1 MRAART
7 PTLIA
12 TLLGLSAVFVIL
24 LALYLGRALFA
35 PVCFSIFII
44 AIVWPLQNA
53 MERRMPRV
61 LAMFL
66 TVLVTGAVMVAMASL
81 VLWSLNRAVLW
92 AIANAAAFQLQYQ
105 RMDAWLQGHG
115 LYLASEFVHNFDP
128 RWLFAA
134 LQRLGSGLQYVA
146 SFVVIA
152 LVFVI
157 LGLLEV
163 DSTRRKLVRAGKVE
177 LISACRAAAMKFQRY
192 MMIRA
197 VMSLATGLGVWALTY
212 ALGVDLALEWGVT
225 AFALNFI
232 PFLGPLFAT
241 MLPTLFA
248 IVQFGN
254 FVIPLAIFVGLNV
267 VQFLIGSYLEPRVAG
282 DRLSISPFL
291 VLFAVFMWSMLWGI
305 AGAFIGVPI
314 LIAAMTFAEHHPTAR
329 RWALLLSGDPSR
341 HAARTG
347 E

>member
-1 MRAART
+1 MRDRT
-7 PTLIA
+7 SNPIA
-12 TLLGLSAVFVIL
+12 TLLGLGAVFVLL
-24 LALYLGRALFA
+24 LALYLGRSLFA
-35 PVCFSIFII
+35 PVCFALFII
-44 AIVWPLQNA
+44 AIAWPVQNGL
-53 MERRMPRV
+53 ERRIPRV
-61 LAMFL
+61 LAMFV
-66 TVLVTGAVMVAMASL
+66 TVAITGAAMVALAGL
-81 VLWSLNRAVLW
+81 VLWSLNRAAQW
-92 AIANAAAFQLQYQ
+92 AIANAAAFHAQYL
-105 RMDAWLQGHG
+105 RVDGWLQAHG

-128 RWLFAA
+128 RWVFGA
-134 LQRLGSGLQYVA
+134 LQRLGTGLQYVA

-152 LVFVI
+152 LVFVV

-163 DSTRRKLVRAGKVE
+163 DATRRKLVRANKVE
-177 LISACRAAAMKFQRY
+177 LVSACRATATKIQRY
-192 MMIRA
+192 MAIRA
-197 VMSLATGLGVWALTY
+197 VMSLATGLAVWALTY
-212 ALGVDLALEWGVT
+212 AFGVDLAVEWGVT

-248 IVQFGN
+248 IVQFDS
-254 FVIPLAIFVGLNV
+254 IALPLAIFVGLNL

-291 VLFAVFMWSMLWGI
+291 VLFAVFLWSMLWGI

-329 RWALLLSGDPSR
+329 RWALLLSGDP
-341 HAARTG
+341 ARRVD

>member
-1 MRAART
+1 MRAT
-7 PTLIA
+7 PPPTPIA
-12 TLLGLSAVFVIL
+12 TLLGISAVFVIL
-24 LALYLGRALFA
+24 LALYLGRSLFA
-35 PVCFSIFII
+35 PVCFAIFII
-44 AIVWPLQNA
+44 ALVWPLQNLL
-53 MERRMPRV
+53 EKKLPLV
-61 LAMFL
+61 LAMFV
-66 TVLVTGAVMVAMASL
+66 TVVITGAVMVAMASL

-92 AIANAAAFQLQYQ
+92 AIGNAAAFQAQYM
-105 RMDAWLQGHG
+105 RMDAWLQSHG

-128 RWLFAA
+128 RWLFTA
-134 LQRLGSGLQYVA
+134 LQRLGAGLQYVA

-177 LISACRAAAMKFQRY
+177 LISACRAAAGKFQRY
-192 MMIRA
+192 MVIRA
-197 VMSLATGLGVWALTY
+197 VMSLATGIGVWALTY

-248 IVQFGN
+248 IVQFEN
-254 FVIPLAIFVGLNV
+254 FLLPLAIFVGLNV

-282 DRLSISPFL
+282 DQLSISPFL
-291 VLFAVFMWSMLWGI
+291 VLFAVFLWSMLWGM

-329 RWALLLSGDPSR
+329 RWASLLAGDPSR
-341 HAARTG
+341 HAHVS

>member
-1 MRAART
+1 MQTARAPT
-7 PTLIA
+7 PIA
-12 TLLGLSAVFVIL
+12 TLLGIAAVFVIL
-24 LALYLGRALFA
+24 LALYLGRSLFA
-35 PVCFSIFII
+35 PVFFSVFII
-44 AIVWPLQNA
+44 ALVWPLQSA
-53 MERRMPRV
+53 MEKKLPRV

-66 TVLVTGAVMVAMASL
+66 AVVVTGAVMVVMASL
-81 VLWSLNRAVLW
+81 VLWSLNRAVQW
-92 AIANAAAFQLQYQ
+92 AFANASAFQAQYL
-105 RMDAWLQGHG
+105 RMDAWLQAHG

-134 LQRLGSGLQYVA
+134 LQRLGAGLQYVA

-177 LISACRAAAMKFQRY
+177 LVSACRAVAGKFQRY
-192 MMIRA
+192 MAIRA

-248 IVQFGN
+248 IVQFDSLL
-254 FVIPLAIFVGLNV
+254 VPLSIFVGLNV

-282 DRLSISPFL
+282 DQLSISPFL

-314 LIAAMTFAEHHPTAR
+314 LIAAMTLAEYHPTAR
-329 RWALLLSGDPSR
+329 RWALLLAGDPSR
-341 HAARTG
+341 HARAN

>member
-1 MRAART
+1 MRAT
-7 PTLIA
+7 PPPTPIA
-12 TLLGLSAVFVIL
+12 TLLGISAVFVIL
-24 LALYLGRALFA
+24 LALYLGRSLFA
-35 PVCFSIFII
+35 PVCFAIFII
-44 AIVWPLQNA
+44 ALVWPLQNLL
-53 MERRMPRV
+53 EKKLPRV
-61 LAMFL
+61 LAMFV
-66 TVLVTGAVMVAMASL
+66 TVVITGAVMVAMASL

-92 AIANAAAFQLQYQ
+92 AIGNAAAFQAQYM
-105 RMDAWLQGHG
+105 RMDAWLQSHG

-128 RWLFAA
+128 RWLFTA
-134 LQRLGSGLQYVA
+134 LQRLGAGLQYVA

-177 LISACRAAAMKFQRY
+177 LISACRAAAGKFQRY
-192 MMIRA
+192 MAIRA
-197 VMSLATGLGVWALTY
+197 VMSLATGIGVWALTY

-248 IVQFGN
+248 IVQFEN
-254 FVIPLAIFVGLNV
+254 FLLPLAIFVGLNV

-282 DRLSISPFL
+282 DQLSISPFL
-291 VLFAVFMWSMLWGI
+291 VLFAVFLWSMLWGM

-329 RWALLLSGDPSR
+329 RWASLLAGDPSR
-341 HAARTG
+341 HAHVS

>member
-1 MRAART
+1 MRAT
-7 PTLIA
+7 PPPTPIA
-12 TLLGLSAVFVIL
+12 TLLGISAVFVIL
-24 LALYLGRALFA
+24 LALYLGRSLFA
-35 PVCFSIFII
+35 PVCFAIFII
-44 AIVWPLQNA
+44 ALVWPLQNVL
-53 MERRMPRV
+53 EKKLPRV
-61 LAMFL
+61 LAMFV
-66 TVLVTGAVMVAMASL
+66 TVVITGAVMVAMASL

-92 AIANAAAFQLQYQ
+92 AIGNTAAFQAQYM
-105 RMDAWLQGHG
+105 RMDAWLQSHG

-128 RWLFAA
+128 RWLFTA
-134 LQRLGSGLQYVA
+134 LQRLGAGLQYVA

-177 LISACRAAAMKFQRY
+177 LVSACRAAAGKFQRY
-192 MMIRA
+192 MAIRA
-197 VMSLATGLGVWALTY
+197 VMSLATGIGVWALTY

-248 IVQFGN
+248 IVQFEN
-254 FVIPLAIFVGLNV
+254 FLLPLAIFVGLNV

-282 DRLSISPFL
+282 DQLSISPFL
-291 VLFAVFMWSMLWGI
+291 VLFAVFLWSMLWGM

-329 RWALLLSGDPSR
+329 RWASLLAGDPSR
-341 HAARTG
+341 HARAS

>member
-1 MRAART
+1 MRANRT
-7 PTLIA
+7 STPIA
-12 TLLGLSAVFVIL
+12 TLLGISSVLVIL
-24 LALYLGRALFA
+24 AALYLGRSLFA
-35 PVCFSIFII
+35 PVCFAIFIV
-44 AIVWPLQNA
+44 AIVWPLQNV
-53 MERRMPRV
+53 MERSMPRV

-66 TVLVTGAVMVAMASL
+66 TVVVTSAVMLAMASL
-81 VLWSLNRAVLW
+81 VLWSLNRAIQW
-92 AIANAAAFQLQYQ
+92 AIANAASFQAQYV
-105 RMDAWLQGHG
+105 RLDAWLQSHG
-115 LYLASEFVHNFDP
+115 LYVASEFVHNFDP

-134 LQRLGSGLQYVA
+134 LTRLGAGLQYVA

-152 LVFVI
+152 VVFVI

-163 DSTRRKLVRAGKVE
+163 DSTRQKLVRAGKVE
-177 LISACRAAAMKFQRY
+177 LVAACRAAAAKFQRY
-192 MMIRA
+192 MVIRA

-248 IVQFGN
+248 IVQFEN
-254 FVIPLAIFVGLNV
+254 FLVPLVIFGGLNV

-282 DRLSISPFL
+282 DQLSISPFL
-291 VLFAVFMWSMLWGI
+291 VLFAVFLWSMLWGI
-305 AGAFIGVPI
+305 AGALIGVPI

-329 RWALLLSGDPSR
+329 RWASLLAGDP
-341 HAARTG
+341 ARRASSG

>member
-1 MRAART
+1 MSVTRT
-7 PTLIA
+7 TTPLA
-12 TLLGLSAVFVIL
+12 TLLGFSAVFVIL
-24 LALYLGRALFA
+24 LALYLGRSLFA
-35 PVCFSIFII
+35 PVCFAIFII
-44 AIVWPLQNA
+44 AVVWPIQHV
-53 MERRMPRV
+53 MERKLPRV
-61 LAMFL
+61 LAMVI
-66 TVLVTGAVMVAMASL
+66 TVAVTGAVMFAMASL
-81 VLWSLNRAVLW
+81 VLWSMNRAVLW
-92 AIANAAAFQLQYQ
+92 AIGNAAAFHAQYV
-105 RMDAWLQGHG
+105 RMDLWLQSHG

-128 RWLFAA
+128 RWLLAA
-134 LQRLGSGLQYVA
+134 LQRVGVGLQYVA

-163 DSTRRKLVRAGKVE
+163 DSMRRKLVRAGKVE
-177 LISACRAAAMKFQRY
+177 LVSACRAAAGKFQRY

-212 ALGVDLALEWGVT
+212 AFGMDLALEWGVT

-254 FVIPLAIFVGLNV
+254 FVVPLAIFVGLNV

-291 VLFAVFMWSMLWGI
+291 VLFAVFMWSMLWGM

-314 LIAAMTFAEHHPTAR
+314 LIAAMTFAEYHPTGR
-329 RWALLLSGDPSR
+329 RWALLLAVDPSR
-341 HAARTG
+341 HASV
-347 E
+347 EK

>member
-1 MRAART
+1 MRATRT
-7 PTLIA
+7 TTPLA
-12 TLLGLSAVFVIL
+12 TLLGASAVFVIL
-24 LALYLGRALFA
+24 LALYLGRSLFA
-35 PVCFSIFII
+35 PVCFAIFII
-44 AIVWPLQNA
+44 AIVWPVQNR

-61 LAMFL
+61 LAMCV
-66 TVLVTGAVMVAMASL
+66 TVVVTGAIMVAMASL
-81 VLWSLNRAVLW
+81 VLWSLSRAVQW
-92 AIANAAAFQLQYQ
+92 AIGNAAAFQAQYV
-105 RMDAWLQGHG
+105 RMDLWLQAHG

-134 LQRLGSGLQYVA
+134 LQRLGAGLQYVA

-163 DSTRRKLVRAGKVE
+163 DATRRKFVRAGKVE
-177 LISACRAAAMKFQRY
+177 LVSACRAAAAKFQRY
-192 MMIRA
+192 MAIRA
-197 VMSLATGLGVWALTY
+197 VMSLATGIGVWALTY

-248 IVQFGN
+248 IVQLEN
-254 FVIPLAIFVGLNV
+254 FLVPLGIFVGLNV

-282 DRLSISPFL
+282 DQLSISPFL

-305 AGAFIGVPI
+305 AGAFIGVPV
-314 LIAAMTFAEHHPTAR
+314 LIAAVTFAEHHPATR
-329 RWALLLSGDPSR
+329 RWAELLAGDPSR
-341 HAARTG
+341 HVRAN